1 MRSNTW
7 DYKVGDLIQV
17 EKRGQPP
24 EIGMVTLFH
33 AKGLDAPRSYW
44 EWVSAQT
51 GRKMFFHWIK
61 AKTLRADHHK
71 VTLLARGKNNV

>member
-17 EKRGQPP
+17 EKRGRPP
-24 EIGMVTLFH
+24 EIGVVTLFH

-44 EWVSAQT
+44 EWVSART
-51 GRKMFFHWIK
+51 GRTMFFQEMKGFIN
-61 AKTLRADHHK
+61 HK